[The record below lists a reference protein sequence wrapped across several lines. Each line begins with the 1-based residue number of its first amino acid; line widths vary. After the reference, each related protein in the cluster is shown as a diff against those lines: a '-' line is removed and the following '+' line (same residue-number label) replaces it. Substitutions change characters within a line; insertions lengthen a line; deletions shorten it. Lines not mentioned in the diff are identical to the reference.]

1 MFRGTSA
8 RREWGSTDHATVKD
22 PYGDVVIVPHHP
34 DRLRRPSSKPGAHD
48 EEHFLHTLR
57 WNVVRTL

>member
-1 MFRGTSA
+1 MFRGVSGRHECGSA
-8 RREWGSTDHATVKD
+8 DHATAKD
-22 PYGDVVIVPHHP
+22 VYREVVIVPHHP